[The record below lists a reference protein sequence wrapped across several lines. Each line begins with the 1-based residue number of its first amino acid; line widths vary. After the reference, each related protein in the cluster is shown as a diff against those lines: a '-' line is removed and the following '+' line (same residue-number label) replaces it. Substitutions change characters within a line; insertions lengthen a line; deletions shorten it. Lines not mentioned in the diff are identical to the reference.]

1 MGGGADCGALL
12 PLSLQPL
19 KPMAAMAIAA
29 SGKLL
34 FVIGIQHPETGETG
48 IGMEPDQ
55 ASGKLQTSPYIEEV
69 RARF

>member
-19 KPMAAMAIAA
+19 KPMAAMATAT

-34 FVIGIQHPETGETG
+34 FVIGIQHPGTGETG
-48 IGMEPDQ
+48 IGQSPIERPE
-55 ASGKLQTSPYIEEV
+55 SCKLLRT
-69 RARF
+69 